1 MTTAGLLYCRPVLKP
16 VVIILSAGLM
26 LAGCSDDAADQGG
39 LLGALGR
46 VAATDET
53 RAYVEYGEP
62 AAVAALLDKDAKD
75 KGHYLA
81 LRGFGYSSIA
91 MHSVTVEDALAIDLD
106 GFDGAIYIGEPPKQ
120 ATILW
125 GEYDKA
131 AVDEKLRALG
141 IDSEVG
147 LGGMRWRSAPDYEVN
162 LADGPFTGVVPLNQ
176 FNNIVTGGSSFAFA
190 PAEEGIKWVTEPG
203 DETLADDDV
212 LVPLA
217 TCLGDVIAATLL
229 ATGEAVGVRRDAS
242 EVICLD
248 GDKAKVADALKGNVP
263 SSGEPW
269 DQVLPG
275 AEVGEDGS
283 LVRVTVPAQD
293 NDPVG
298 RVLRMMLNGDLA
310 EFH

>member
-1 MTTAGLLYCRPVLKP
+1 VTPAGLLYCRPVLKP
-16 VVIILSAGLM
+16 VVIILSAGLV
-26 LAGCSDDAADQGG
+26 LAGCSDAADQGG

-46 VAATDET
+46 VAATAET

-62 AAVAALLDKDAKD
+62 AAVAALPDKDR
-75 KGHYLA
+75 YLP

-106 GFDGAIYIGEPPKQ
+106 GFDGAILLGEPPKQ
-120 ATILW
+120 ATVLW

-131 AVDEKLRALG
+131 AVDGKLRDLG
-141 IDSEVG
+141 IDSE
-147 LGGMRWRSAPDYEVN
+147 LGFRGMRWRSAPDYEIN
-162 LADGPFTGVVPLNQ
+162 FADGPFTGVVPLNQ
-176 FNNIVTGGSSFAFA
+176 FNNIVTGGTSFAFA

-212 LVPLA
+212 LAPLA

-248 GDKAKVADALKGNVP
+248 GDQATVTDALKGTVP

-283 LVRVTVPAQD
+283 LVRITVPAQD
-293 NDPVG
+293 DKPVG
-298 RVLRMMLNGDLA
+298 RVLRMMVNGDLA
-310 EFH
+310 EFR